1 MWTSSFIPE
10 SYNDTFKGTK
20 YLWKKKIAELKIMND
35 LSKLCHKRLWSITF
49 KSHAFEFFFS
59 GQ

>member
-1 MWTSSFIPE
+1 MIPSRE
-10 SYNDTFKGTK
+10 QNICG
-20 YLWKKKIAELKIMND
+20 KKKIAELKIMND